1 MPNSNGVIVA
11 EPEPI
16 ALDWTAT
23 ALVIIDMQ
31 RDFMEPGG
39 FGETLGNDVSQL
51 ARAVKP
57 IAAVLAAARAM
68 GMLVVH
74 TREGHLPDLSD
85 APPAKV
91 ERGAPSL
98 RIGDPGPMGRILIR
112 GEAGHDIIPALYPL
126 DSEIVIDKPGK
137 GAFYATELGETLQ
150 KYGIENLLVC
160 GVTTEVCV
168 NTTVRE
174 ANDRGYRCVVISDGC
189 ASYFPEFH
197 EMGLKMIKA
206 QGGIFG
212 WVADSISGSESN
224 ANGDIEQTEGG
235 SITMSMSGAVAKPGF
250 KPDLWT
256 PGDWNAFF
264 GFGTNILVN
273 MLVLTGLLRF
283 VLKMPDS
290 LVFGRILPALGLM
303 MCLSTFYYAFLA
315 YRLAQRTGRTDVCA
329 LPSGVSVP
337 HMFIVTFVI
346 MLPIT
351 LKTGDP
357 MKGWSAGLVWVFFQ
371 SFILMIGGFVAPYI
385 RKITPRAA
393 LLGTLAGVS
402 VTFISMR
409 PALEMFMTPQIGLI
423 CFAIILVSWFGGVKY
438 PRGIPAG
445 LVAIAAGMLIA
456 WGSNLFGLGLGGL
469 SGKGIGDAFASF
481 GFSVPIPAVGQV
493 FSGFEFLGVI
503 LVTAIPFGIY
513 DLVEAM
519 DNVESAEAAGDEYP
533 TTRVLTADG
542 IVSLIGCLMGNPFI
556 NAVYI
561 GHPGWKAMG
570 GRIGYSAA
578 TGIMVIVLSW
588 FGVISVLLALVPV
601 VAISPILLYIGMLIA
616 AQAFQTTPL
625 KHAPAIGLAFT
636 PHLAAWAKLQVDT
649 AMGATLTAAQSV
661 GGLTADKAAE
671 VKAAAIASL
680 PQGGVLYRGLEVM
693 GGGSILAGLV
703 LGAIGVFV
711 IERDFVKAS
720 AFALAGA
727 VLTYF
732 GFMHGEAVGIG
743 GGFGVTPAVALAYAV
758 IAGGLYALGKYGA
771 TEHYAAHPEMSA
783 APAE

>member
-1 MPNSNGVIVA
+1 MSTSMTA
-11 EPEPI
+11 EK
-16 ALDWTAT
+16 
-23 ALVIIDMQ
+23 
-31 RDFMEPGG
+31 
-39 FGETLGNDVSQL
+39 S
-51 ARAVKP
+51 
-57 IAAVLAAARAM
+57 
-68 GMLVVH
+68 
-74 TREGHLPDLSD
+74 
-85 APPAKV
+85 
-91 ERGAPSL
+91 
-98 RIGDPGPMGRILIR
+98 
-112 GEAGHDIIPALYPL
+112 
-126 DSEIVIDKPGK
+126 
-137 GAFYATELGETLQ
+137 
-150 KYGIENLLVC
+150 
-160 GVTTEVCV
+160 
-168 NTTVRE
+168 
-174 ANDRGYRCVVISDGC
+174 
-189 ASYFPEFH
+189 
-197 EMGLKMIKA
+197 
-206 QGGIFG
+206 
-212 WVADSISGSESN
+212 
-224 ANGDIEQTEGG
+224 
-235 SITMSMSGAVAKPGF
+235 GF
-250 KPDLWT
+250 KPALWT

-283 VLKMPDS
+283 VLKMPDT

-303 MCLSTFYYAFLA
+303 LCLSTFYYAWLA
-315 YRLAQRTGRTDVCA
+315 YRLARNTGRNDVCA

-351 LKTGDP
+351 IKTGDP

-371 SFILMIGGFVAPYI
+371 SFILMIGGFIAPYI

-409 PALEMFMTPQIGLI
+409 PALEMYMTPQIGLV
-423 CFAIILVSWFGGVKY
+423 CFAVILASWFGGVKY
-438 PRGIPAG
+438 PGGIPAG
-445 LVAIAAGMLIA
+445 LVAIAVGMIIA
-456 WGSNLFGLGLGGL
+456 WGSNLFGFGLGGL
-469 SGKGIGDAFASF
+469 SVKGVGDAFANF
-481 GFSVPIPAVGQV
+481 GFSLPIPAIGQI
-493 FSGFEFLGVI
+493 FSGFEFLGII

-542 IVSLIGCLMGNPFI
+542 VISLIGCLMGNPFI

-578 TGIMVIVLSW
+578 TGIMVVVLAW
-588 FGVISVLLALVPV
+588 LGIISVLLALVPV
-601 VAISPILLYIGMLIA
+601 VAISPILLYIGMLIG
-616 AQAFQTTPL
+616 AQAFQTTPI
-625 KHAPAIGLAFT
+625 KHAPAIVLALT
-636 PHLAAWAKLQVDT
+636 PHLAAWAKLQIDT
-649 AMGATLTAAQSV
+649 MLGATLNAAQAV
-661 GGLTADKAAE
+661 GALAPDKVGA

-680 PQGGVLYRGLEVM
+680 PQQGVVYHGLEVM

-711 IERDFVKAS
+711 IERDFAKAA
-720 AFALAGA
+720 AFAFAGA

-743 GGFGVTPAVALAYAV
+743 GGLGVTPGVALAYAV
-758 IAGGLYALGKYGA
+758 VAAGFL
-771 TEHYAAHPEMSA
+771 AAERFSTSSERVSHPHMPLA

>member
-1 MPNSNGVIVA
+1 MSTSATG
-11 EPEPI
+11 
-16 ALDWTAT
+16 TA
-23 ALVIIDMQ
+23 
-31 RDFMEPGG
+31 
-39 FGETLGNDVSQL
+39 
-51 ARAVKP
+51 
-57 IAAVLAAARAM
+57 
-68 GMLVVH
+68 
-74 TREGHLPDLSD
+74 
-85 APPAKV
+85 
-91 ERGAPSL
+91 
-98 RIGDPGPMGRILIR
+98 
-112 GEAGHDIIPALYPL
+112 
-126 DSEIVIDKPGK
+126 
-137 GAFYATELGETLQ
+137 
-150 KYGIENLLVC
+150 
-160 GVTTEVCV
+160 
-168 NTTVRE
+168 
-174 ANDRGYRCVVISDGC
+174 
-189 ASYFPEFH
+189 
-197 EMGLKMIKA
+197 
-206 QGGIFG
+206 
-212 WVADSISGSESN
+212 
-224 ANGDIEQTEGG
+224 
-235 SITMSMSGAVAKPGF
+235 GF
-250 KPDLWT
+250 KPALWT

-303 MCLSTFYYAFLA
+303 MCLSTFYYAWLA
-315 YRLAQRTGRTDVCA
+315 YRLAQKTGRSDVCA

-351 LKTGDP
+351 IKTGDP
-357 MKGWSAGLVWVFFQ
+357 LKGWSAGLVWVFFQ
-371 SFILMIGGFVAPYI
+371 SFILMIGGFIAPYI

-402 VTFISMR
+402 ITFIAMR
-409 PALEMFMTPQIGLI
+409 PALEMYMTPQIGLV

-445 LVAIAAGMLIA
+445 LVAIAVGMIIA

-469 SGKGIGDAFASF
+469 SLKGVGDAFASF
-481 GFSVPIPAVGQV
+481 GFSVPLPAVNQV

-533 TTRVLTADG
+533 TTSVLTADG
-542 IVSLIGCLMGNPFI
+542 VVSLIGCLMGNPFI

-578 TGIMVIVLSW
+578 TGIMVIVLAW
-588 FGVISVLLALVPV
+588 FGIISVLLALVPV
-601 VAISPILLYIGMLIA
+601 VAISPILLYIGMLIG
-616 AQAFQTTPL
+616 AQAFQTTPI
-625 KHAPAIGLAFT
+625 KHAPAIVLALT
-636 PHLAAWAKLQVDT
+636 PHLAAWAKLQIDT
-649 AMGATLTAAQSV
+649 MLGATVNAAQSV
-661 GGLTADKAAE
+661 GGLAADKVGD

-680 PQGGVLYRGLEVM
+680 PQQGVVYHGLEVM
-693 GGGSILAGLV
+693 GGGSILAGLI

-720 AFALAGA
+720 AFAFAGA

-743 GGFGVTPAVALAYAV
+743 GGMGVTPGVALAYAV
-758 IAGGLYALGKYGA
+758 VAAGFLAVGKLGTSSVYVPPHDLPHA
-771 TEHYAAHPEMSA
+771 V
-783 APAE
+783 PAE

>member
-1 MPNSNGVIVA
+1 MSTSG
-11 EPEPI
+11 
-16 ALDWTAT
+16 T
-23 ALVIIDMQ
+23 
-31 RDFMEPGG
+31 G
-39 FGETLGNDVSQL
+39 S
-51 ARAVKP
+51 
-57 IAAVLAAARAM
+57 AAK
-68 GMLVVH
+68 
-74 TREGHLPDLSD
+74 SD
-85 APPAKV
+85 
-91 ERGAPSL
+91 
-98 RIGDPGPMGRILIR
+98 
-112 GEAGHDIIPALYPL
+112 
-126 DSEIVIDKPGK
+126 
-137 GAFYATELGETLQ
+137 
-150 KYGIENLLVC
+150 
-160 GVTTEVCV
+160 
-168 NTTVRE
+168 
-174 ANDRGYRCVVISDGC
+174 
-189 ASYFPEFH
+189 
-197 EMGLKMIKA
+197 
-206 QGGIFG
+206 
-212 WVADSISGSESN
+212 
-224 ANGDIEQTEGG
+224 
-235 SITMSMSGAVAKPGF
+235 F
-250 KPDLWT
+250 KPVLWT

-283 VLKMPDS
+283 VLKMPDT

-303 MCLSTFYYAFLA
+303 MCLSTFYYAWLA
-315 YRLAQRTGRTDVCA
+315 YRLAQKTGRSDVCA

-346 MLPIT
+346 MLPVTI
-351 LKTGDP
+351 KTGDP

-371 SFILMIGGFVAPYI
+371 SFILMIGGFIAPVI

-409 PALEMFMTPQIGLI
+409 PALEMYMTPQIGLV
-423 CFAIILVSWFGGVKY
+423 CFAIILVSWFGGVRY
-438 PRGIPAG
+438 PKGIPAG
-445 LVAIAAGMLIA
+445 LIAIAVGMVIA
-456 WGSNLFGLGLGGL
+456 WGSNVFGLGLGGL
-469 SGKGIGDAFASF
+469 SLKGVGDAFANF
-481 GFSVPIPAVGQV
+481 GFSVPIPAVGHV

-542 IVSLIGCLMGNPFI
+542 VVSLIGCLMGNPFI

-578 TGIMVIVLSW
+578 TGIMVVLLSW
-588 FGVISVLLALVPV
+588 FGIISVLLALVPV
-601 VAISPILLYIGMLIA
+601 VAISPILLYIGMLIG

-649 AMGATLTAAQSV
+649 VLGSTLNAAQAV
-661 GGLTADKAAE
+661 GGLAADKVGD
-671 VKAAAIASL
+671 VKAAALAAL
-680 PQGGVLYRGLEVM
+680 PQQGVLYRGLEVM
-693 GGGSILAGLV
+693 GGGSILGGLV

-711 IERDFVKAS
+711 IERDFAKAS

-743 GGFGVTPAVALAYAV
+743 GGLGVTPSVALAYAV
-758 IAGGLYALGKYGA
+758 IAAGLFALSKRS
-771 TEHYAAHPEMSA
+771 AAEPYVTHPELVA

>member
-1 MPNSNGVIVA
+1 MSTGI
-11 EPEPI
+11 
-16 ALDWTAT
+16 
-23 ALVIIDMQ
+23 
-31 RDFMEPGG
+31 
-39 FGETLGNDVSQL
+39 S
-51 ARAVKP
+51 
-57 IAAVLAAARAM
+57 
-68 GMLVVH
+68 
-74 TREGHLPDLSD
+74 
-85 APPAKV
+85 
-91 ERGAPSL
+91 
-98 RIGDPGPMGRILIR
+98 
-112 GEAGHDIIPALYPL
+112 AGKTD
-126 DSEIVIDKPGK
+126 
-137 GAFYATELGETLQ
+137 
-150 KYGIENLLVC
+150 
-160 GVTTEVCV
+160 
-168 NTTVRE
+168 
-174 ANDRGYRCVVISDGC
+174 
-189 ASYFPEFH
+189 
-197 EMGLKMIKA
+197 
-206 QGGIFG
+206 
-212 WVADSISGSESN
+212 
-224 ANGDIEQTEGG
+224 
-235 SITMSMSGAVAKPGF
+235 F
-250 KPDLWT
+250 KPTLWT

-315 YRLAQRTGRTDVCA
+315 YRLAQKTGRDDVCA

-357 MKGWSAGLVWVFFQ
+357 MKGWAAGLVWVFFQ
-371 SFILMIGGFVAPYI
+371 SFILMIGGFIAPYI

-409 PALEMFMTPQIGLI
+409 PALEMYMTPQIGLI

-438 PRGIPAG
+438 LKGVPAG

-469 SGKGIGDAFASF
+469 SVKGLGDAFASF

-493 FSGFEFLGVI
+493 FSGFEFLGII

-578 TGIMVIVLSW
+578 TGIMVVILSW
-588 FGVISVLLALVPV
+588 FGIISVMLALVPV
-601 VAISPILLYIGMLIA
+601 VAISPILLYIGMLIG
-616 AQAFQTTPL
+616 AQAFQTTPI
-625 KHAPAIGLAFT
+625 KHAPAVVVALT

-649 AMGATLTAAQSV
+649 MLGATVVAAQTV
-661 GGLTADKAAE
+661 GGLAGDKVGE
-671 VKAAAIASL
+671 VKAAALASL
-680 PQGGVLYRGLEVM
+680 PQQGVLYHGLEVM
-693 GGGSILAGLV
+693 GGGSIIAGLI
-703 LGAIGVFV
+703 LGAIAVFI

-720 AFALAGA
+720 AFSLAGA

-732 GFMHGEAVGIG
+732 GFMHGEAVGVG
-743 GGFGVTPAVALAYAV
+743 GGYGVTPGVALAYAV
-758 IAGGLYALGKYGA
+758 IAAGFFAVGKYG
-771 TEHYAAHPEMSA
+771 TSVSYMPQHDIPLA